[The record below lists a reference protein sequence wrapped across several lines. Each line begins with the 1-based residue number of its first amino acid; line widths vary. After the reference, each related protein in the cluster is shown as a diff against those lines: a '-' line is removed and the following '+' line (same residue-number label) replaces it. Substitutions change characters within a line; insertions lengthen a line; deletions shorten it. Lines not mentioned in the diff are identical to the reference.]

1 MIQYFREQELFGKI
15 KLDTFDISPEVLEL
29 DHRRRDGL
37 RHGRPA
43 VPDGLP
49 AGDLPGADGDAR
61 HLPIN
66 STYTGPLFVDTP
78 EKAKAILTL
87 AKQGIR

>member
-1 MIQYFREQELFGKI
+1 M
-15 KLDTFDISPEVLEL
+15 
-29 DHRRRDGL
+29 
-37 RHGRPA
+37 
-43 VPDGLP
+43 
-49 AGDLPGADGDAR
+49 
-61 HLPIN
+61 PIN